1 MINLLDTIFPRS
13 CSICKRKGDYLC
25 DHCKKLFKR
34 SIPECYICR
43 KISPNYKTHYECREE
58 RKNSSLN
65 HVFVAWEYNSLSSI
79 LLKKYKYNY
88 VQSIS
93 NTLIEIFIESIKNST
108 FNTTLMGSI
117 LTNVPLAENRLR
129 ERGFNQTTEIA
140 RKVAEAF
147 NLPFVED
154 LVKRKES
161 YGHQALR
168 DKDERKE
175 IKEGTFILRNDFSLE
190 EYSSITILDDVI
202 TTGATLE
209 AIASTLRKNTDKDIE
224 INALCLLRGRPYY
237 LGSPKPCSNVS
248 SSPPSPNPS
257 KPSSPS
263 APSRS
268 KSSGSFTSPASTSS
282 RAVTTSW

>member
-1 MINLLDTIFPRS
+1 MINLLDSLYPKS
-13 CSICKRKGDYLC
+13 CSICKKKGDYLC
-25 DHCKKLFKR
+25 SRCEKLFKR
-34 SIPECYICR
+34 NLPECYICR
-43 KISPNYKTHYECREE
+43 KLSPNYKTHYECREE
-58 RKNSSLN
+58 RGNRSFH

-93 NTLIEIFIESIKNST
+93 ETLVEVFIESIKRST
-108 FNTTLMGSI
+108 FDRQLEGTI
-117 LTNVPLAENRLR
+117 LTNVPLTKSRLR

-140 RKVAEAF
+140 RKVANAF

-175 IKEGTFILRNDFSLE
+175 IRENTFTLRNDFSLVG
-190 EYSSITILDDVI
+190 YSSITILDDVI

-209 AIASTLRKNTDKDIE
+209 AMSLALRENIDRDIE
-224 INALCLLRGRPYY
+224 INSLCLFRGKPYY
-237 LGSPKPCSNVS
+237 LEIP
-248 SSPPSPNPS
+248 
-257 KPSSPS
+257 
-263 APSRS
+263 
-268 KSSGSFTSPASTSS
+268 
-282 RAVTTSW
+282 

>member
-1 MINLLDTIFPRS
+1 MANLLDTIFPRS

-43 KISPNYKTHYECREE
+43 KISPNYKTHYECKEE
-58 RKNSSLN
+58 RKNSSLD

-108 FNTTLMGSI
+108 FDINLPGSI

-140 RKVAEAF
+140 KKVAEAF
-147 NLPFVED
+147 NLLFVED
-154 LVKRKES
+154 LVKRKEG

-168 DKDERKE
+168 DKEERKG
-175 IKEGTFILRNDFSLE
+175 IKEGTFTLKNNFYLE

-224 INALCLLRGRPYY
+224 INALCLFRGRPYY
-237 LGSPKPCSNVS
+237 LGSPKSGLTVS
-248 SSPPSPNPS
+248 SSPNPS

-263 APSRS
+263 VPSRS
-268 KSSGSFTSPASTSS
+268 KSSGGFTSPASTSS
-282 RAVTTSW
+282 RAVTISW